1 MSASFEPTPPAMAN
15 REPFSMSS
23 PPSMANREQFSMS
36 SPPSLVM
43 NPATSQPQLDQQM
56 HMSFMNSDG
65 GAFRQVVGSSPPSFQ
80 SIPAGATLISLS
92 STEQKRK
99 RGRPRKYGPDG
110 SISAPLGSPNAVIPQ
125 HEQQQQQNFLSP
137 AVAPQS
143 TEGVPPGIDGSG
155 SPTAK
160 KSRGRPRGSRNKV
173 KQHGQA
179 LGSTG
184 ISFVPHVLNVT
195 AGELGNLIPIAH
207 LASVIISVRVG
218 SSNKICHDVLCGSGS
233 QAEWIEVS
241 IQNSTELE
249 HYLLQ
254 DIASKIMAICQ
265 NGPRGVC
272 VLSAN
277 GTVSMVALVQQ
288 TSSGGTA
295 TFEGRF
301 EILSL
306 SGSFILTEVA
316 GQKSRTGGLSVTLAH
331 PDGSIMGGCVA
342 GLLVAASPAQIIVGS
357 FMPDIQRQAPTNYME
372 PSSAPR
378 LNQGQVGAGGSSSP
392 SRGTPSESSGG
403 AASPLNLSSGAYNI
417 TQGMSGIPWK

>member
-65 GAFRQVVGSSPPSFQ
+65 GAFRQVVGSSPPPFQ
-80 SIPAGATLISLS
+80 PIPAGAALISQS

-110 SISAPLGSPNAVIPQ
+110 SMSAPLGSPNAVMPQ
-125 HEQQQQQNFLSP
+125 HEQQLNFSSP

-143 TEGVPPGIDGSG
+143 TEGVPPGMDGAG

-173 KQHGQA
+173 KQHGQV

-195 AGELGNLIPIAH
+195 AGE
-207 LASVIISVRVG
+207 
-218 SSNKICHDVLCGSGS
+218 
-233 QAEWIEVS
+233 
-241 IQNSTELE
+241 
-249 HYLLQ
+249 

-277 GTVSMVALVQQ
+277 GTVSMVTLVQQ

-357 FMPDIQRQAPTNYME
+357 FMPDTQRQAPTNYVE

>member
-195 AGELGNLIPIAH
+195 AGE
-207 LASVIISVRVG
+207 
-218 SSNKICHDVLCGSGS
+218 
-233 QAEWIEVS
+233 
-241 IQNSTELE
+241 
-249 HYLLQ
+249 

>member
-1 MSASFEPTPPAMAN
+1 MSASFETTPPAMAN

-56 HMSFMNSDG
+56 HMSFLNSDG
-65 GAFRQVVGSSPPSFQ
+65 GAFRQVVGSSPPPFQ
-80 SIPAGATLISLS
+80 SIPTGATLISQS

-110 SISAPLGSPNAVIPQ
+110 SMNAPLGSPNAAMPQ
-125 HEQQQQQNFLSP
+125 HEQHQQQQNFSSP

-143 TEGVPPGIDGSG
+143 TESVPPGMDGPG
-155 SPTAK
+155 SPTTK
-160 KSRGRPRGSRNKV
+160 KARGRPRGSRNKV
-173 KQHGQA
+173 KHHGQA

-195 AGELGNLIPIAH
+195 AGE
-207 LASVIISVRVG
+207 
-218 SSNKICHDVLCGSGS
+218 
-233 QAEWIEVS
+233 
-241 IQNSTELE
+241 
-249 HYLLQ
+249 

-272 VLSAN
+272 VLSAS
-277 GTVSMVALVQQ
+277 GTVSMVTLAQQ

-301 EILSL
+301 DILSL
-306 SGSFILTEVA
+306 SGSFILTEA
-316 GQKSRTGGLSVTLAH
+316 ADQKSRTGGLSVTLAH

-357 FMPDIQRQAPTNYME
+357 FMPDAQREVRTNYVE

-378 LNQGQVGAGGSSSP
+378 LNQGGVGAGGSSSP